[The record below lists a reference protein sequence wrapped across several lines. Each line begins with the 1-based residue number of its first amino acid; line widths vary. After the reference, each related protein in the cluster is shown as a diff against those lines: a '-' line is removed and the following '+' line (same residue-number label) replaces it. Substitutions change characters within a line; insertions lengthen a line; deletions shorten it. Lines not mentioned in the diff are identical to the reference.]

1 MSKNQCS
8 LQTGCDAQFQTEG
21 NRGSFYHNL
30 KCKSRI
36 QFFYRRWKQVWVM
49 ILYGVW
55 TTYFRFSFLWWYD
68 LVFVIS
74 VQRFNLWRIWW
85 MITWSMENWGLCLLP
100 SRLAIYKYTPKNL
113 CSLSKSSSWYSVLPL
128 YSPEN
133 NSLFIFF
140 MFMWRLMMRHQS
152 VTILIYL

>member
-1 MSKNQCS
+1 M
-8 LQTGCDAQFQTEG
+8 
-21 NRGSFYHNL
+21 HNFKPKETVAVCIVIQNVGHL
-30 KCKSRI
+30 

-85 MITWSMENWGLCLLP
+85 TITWSMENWGLCLLP
-100 SRLAIYKYTPKNL
+100 SKLAIYKYTPKNL
-113 CSLSKSSSWYSVLPL
+113 CSLSKSSPWYYVLPL

-133 NSLFIFF
+133 NALFIFF